1 MNWPRNPSKNGSL
14 GPELT
19 STCGPNELPR
29 SVEVASEVLYRLL
42 PGVSSRCRK
51 ATCTRPLSGDD
62 VIHGK
67 KWSAVERSLFT
78 INEGSQVRPPSTE
91 RLKRTS
97 ALPRR
102 CAHQTTYRFPLVQAA
117 LDGDVMPRW
126 VVVLRG
132 QGLSELSF

>member
-29 SVEVASEVLYRLL
+29 SVEVASQVLYRLL
-42 PGVSSRCRK
+42 PGVSSRCKK

-78 INEGSQVRPPSTE
+78 IKEGSQVRPPSTE

-97 ALPRR
+97 ALPLRWSP
-102 CAHQTTYRFPLVQAA
+102 HTTYRFPLEQPAI
-117 LDGDVMPRW
+117 DGNELPR
-126 VVVLRG
+126 
-132 QGLSELSF
+132 